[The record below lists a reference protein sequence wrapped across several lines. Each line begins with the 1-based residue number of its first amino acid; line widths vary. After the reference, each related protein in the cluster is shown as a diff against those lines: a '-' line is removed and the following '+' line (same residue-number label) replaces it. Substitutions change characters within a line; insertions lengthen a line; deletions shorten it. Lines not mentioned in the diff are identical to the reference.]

1 MGDIVV
7 QVTKSRHLR
16 DEFSAPKPQYPH
28 GEITIPQFTRLLNL
42 DQRTHNLIVL
52 VTTEVRGFGGLYLFV
67 GPHLVGG
74 PPRRGGLATK
84 TLSWGRAATVTQIG
98 GSQESNI
105 PLVNAIQPFASR
117 RLAWLYPV
125 ATAGSGRARIL
136 SVASDRHRWR

>member
-1 MGDIVV
+1 MVGEPLMRP
-7 QVTKSRHLR
+7 T
-16 DEFSAPKPQYPH
+16 KPQYPH

-74 PPRRGGLATK
+74 PPAAGGATK
-84 TLSWGRAATVTQIG
+84 TLTWGRAATVTQIG
-98 GSQESNI
+98 GSQESNM

-117 RLAWLYPV
+117 RLAWLYRG
-125 ATAGSGRARIL
+125 ATAGSGADRIL
-136 SVASDRHRWR
+136 SVAADRRRWR

>member
-1 MGDIVV
+1 MGYIVI

-74 PPRRGGLATK
+74 PLRQGEGGATK
-84 TLSWGRAATVTQIG
+84 TLTWGRAATVTQIG

-117 RLAWLYPV
+117 RLAWLYRETSEASS
-125 ATAGSGRARIL
+125 ATRIL
-136 SVASDRHRWR
+136 GRRKMSG